1 MLDLVLNTPLIG
13 QWKVEVWAVD
23 DQSLDRVVIIY
34 IYRRLTLTCNN
45 AEKWLN
51 ILKAAVTDMR
61 NFARSKFFGSLVH
74 KKNFGL
80 I

>member
-34 IYRRLTLTCNN
+34 IYRLLTLTCNN

-51 ILKAAVTDMR
+51 ILKVAVTDMR